1 LSGSSDGASEALKS
15 VIKNPDVRKELLRV
29 VDLLASLKK
38 SDSVE
43 PKVRRVNQFYGPFM
57 KKKFDDYPS
66 REEDLKAFV
75 EIASSYQSLEQFLVD
90 FVTLE
95 PPERSTIGLEGKK
108 EDERPVTLSTVH
120 SAKGLEWDVVFILA
134 LVDGSIPVSYALDDD
149 EAIEEERR
157 LLYVAVTR
165 ARKHLHLS
173 MHNEGRNGGMS
184 SFNRLS
190 RFVSESRVMSKLETD
205 YAWFEDTGLE
215 LDDVASPSRSKEDLY
230 RKMVDYYGDADGQ
243 DHF

>member
-1 LSGSSDGASEALKS
+1 
-15 VIKNPDVRKELLRV
+15 
-29 VDLLASLKK
+29 
-38 SDSVE
+38 
-43 PKVRRVNQFYGPFM
+43 VRRVNQFYGPFM

-95 PPERSTIGLEGKK
+95 PPERSVIALEGKK
-108 EDERPVTLSTVH
+108 DDERPVTLSTIH
-120 SAKGLEWDVVFILA
+120 SAKGLEWDAVFILA

-165 ARKHLHLS
+165 ARKHLHLT
-173 MHNEGRNGGMS
+173 MHNEGRNGGMN

-190 RFVSESRVMSKLETD
+190 RFVSESRVMNKLETD

-215 LDDVASPSRSKEDLY
+215 LDDVVSPTRSKQELY
-230 RKMVDYYGDADGQ
+230 RKMVDYYGDPDGQ
-243 DHF
+243 DNF